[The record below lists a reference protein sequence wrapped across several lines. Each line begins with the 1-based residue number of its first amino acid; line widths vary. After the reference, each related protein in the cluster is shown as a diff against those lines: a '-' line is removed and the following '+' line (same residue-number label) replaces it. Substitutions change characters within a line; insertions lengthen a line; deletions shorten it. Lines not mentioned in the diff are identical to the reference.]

1 MKPKIHPNYHRV
13 VFIDSSTGDEYVSR
27 STLTSGEKRQIE
39 GKDHYVVKLEVTA
52 FGHPFYLNTF
62 HDVYGRIPYVRY
74 EQDL

>member
-1 MKPKIHPNYHRV
+1 MWAG
-13 VFIDSSTGDEYVSR
+13 SSCR
-27 STLTSGEKRQIE
+27 R
-39 GKDHYVVKLEVTA
+39 EVGFSLILQEDPPFNPASA